1 MPVDFP
7 RDRAGAT
14 LRPLRRRAHPE
25 GIERLSPLVHEF
37 INMHGGYYFSLLEE
51 MQRGEPSEIRE
62 TQFRSCNCPG
72 TTLKHQDFVPLL
84 LGPPFK
90 GLVDPSLPS
99 ADYSF
104 RLVLFRHWRS
114 CCFHIRL
121 GITLLSGIG
130 FLMPERV

>member
-1 MPVDFP
+1 
-7 RDRAGAT
+7 
-14 LRPLRRRAHPE
+14 
-25 GIERLSPLVHEF
+25 
-37 INMHGGYYFSLLEE
+37 MHGGYYFSLLEE

-121 GITLLSGIG
+121 DITLLSGNRIPNARTSLIISRSSISNCLG
-130 FLMPERV
+130 ER